1 MAVISLPLTFTNS
14 FWTQDYRKGLE
25 VLYGKLE
32 QGVAENDEIVAFIL
46 ARAQAE
52 NQLAN
57 ALLNPPTIGSPGTGF
72 DRDDGASLLMT
83 FRGLQDESIAQGKI
97 HKEIAKDLQT
107 IVAEPFNEWARMYK
121 EQVSSSKGKVLHSWV
136 RAYEDAQKEVIKLKH
151 SYLTKTRKADEA
163 EDESRFA
170 PGSDVSDHYTTS
182 PHLAPRDATRTPQR
196 STTVTER
203 ISQRFKEIQRKATGS
218 ISSTTNESDAGTD
231 VAEGDKELSKVDKG
245 KGRATELSS
254 PPPMSPPLP
263 PAKLDTSPQSQP
275 PAGPVPILM
284 AGVPFSASAI
294 STLLARA
301 AAQMPLRPVRFPLLG
316 EYSDCFSGAEFVEW
330 LNKNVPA
337 FEGNLDVS
345 EEAARELIEREG
357 ILRRVGEFG
366 NGFEHADDAYY
377 QFRPKAFDLEG
388 KTPESVNP
396 PKRSQIADNLLKR
409 SNNLVNVVTKALNAT
424 SQNEP
429 AYVRLRQEAEEAD
442 KMYRVAV
449 RKLDRQRLGLEERI
463 EEVLK
468 ALQRGEAE
476 RLRAVKTVLH
486 QYQGTLANL
495 PKALE
500 PTLERSATFITT
512 YQPESDLTAL
522 IERYRTGP
530 FRPVAKLYESVAH
543 DESDVVFGID
553 LRKWAEGGWS
563 ALTSGEEKKD
573 YIPPVLTALL
583 NALRYAYVNL
593 PDDNER
599 RKSWIYDVPL
609 PALHHL
615 RESLNAVPPDQPFS
629 QEMLARFD
637 APILAG
643 CVKLWAL
650 ELDPPLM
657 LWEGWDEIRKL
668 YPTVGSFKVGDGA
681 SEQQHVQ
688 DLQAALLHVP
698 KVNLFVLDAIV
709 THLHK
714 LIDTTSSEEDDDV
727 YITKLALSV
736 GRTIIR
742 PKVETELSIQDRH
755 PTLLLIDLLKN
766 YDSILPP
773 TIERKKRESERRVPV
788 RKRTAPVDMRI
799 SRGKLSVG
807 SPSREILAAQELAAH
822 KAPAAAS
829 APAVE
834 SGDGSGGL
842 RAQVTAEPKSIES
855 APVPETDTDTETKAV
870 APEPEPEHENGS
882 PPSVAE
888 DPSVPPRPTFREP
901 PPEVDDLPPRPSF
914 KEPPPELDDGPY
926 TQPSFVSPP
935 SSPPRTTPPIAEE
948 KPVSPA
954 VAVTPATPQNPIK
967 ALRRHSAVRSG
978 STSPARSSSPSTRT
992 GGGGG
997 TGAAADDQP
1006 LNSGRSGLSRHTSGQ
1021 NAVRGPRITRGPRT
1035 PGAGGAS
1042 VSSMVAN
1049 FNNRTGA
1056 VSPPPRSSS
1065 PGLKRTSGV
1074 SAGAGSRP
1082 SSMLGGSG
1090 AHGRGVSG
1098 GRGGFSR
1105 RTMASDAEDD
1115 VVDK

>member
-52 NQLAN
+52 NHIAY
-57 ALLNPPTIGSPGTGF
+57 ALLNPPSIGSAGTGF
-72 DRDDGASLLMT
+72 NRDDGASLLMT

-97 HKEIAKDLQT
+97 HREIAKDLQT
-107 IVAEPFNEWARMYK
+107 LVAEPFNKWAQLYK
-121 EQVSSSKGKVLHSWV
+121 EQLSSSKGQVLHTWV
-136 RAYEDAQKEVIKLKH
+136 RAYEDAQKEVIKLKN

-163 EDESRFA
+163 EDEARFA

-182 PHLAPRDATRTPQR
+182 PHLAPRDATRTPR
-196 STTVTER
+196 RTATVSER
-203 ISQRFKEIQRKATGS
+203 ITQRLKEIQRRAAGPV
-218 ISSTTNESDAGTD
+218 SSTANESDAGTD
-231 VAEGDKELSKVDKG
+231 VAEDEKELSKVDKG
-245 KGRATELSS
+245 KGKATDLPS

-263 PAKLDTSPQSQP
+263 PAKLDTSPP
-275 PAGPVPILM
+275 PQAPADPAPILM
-284 AGVPFSASAI
+284 AGIPFQTWAVSA
-294 STLLARA
+294 LLIRA
-301 AAQMPLRPVRFPLLG
+301 AAEIPLRPVRFPLLG

-337 FEGNLDVS
+337 FEGNLDVA
-345 EEAARELIEREG
+345 EDAARELTEREG
-357 ILRRVGEFG
+357 LLRRVGEFG
-366 NGFEHADDAYY
+366 NEFEHADDAYY

-388 KTPESVNP
+388 KDPETVHP
-396 PKRSQIADNLLKR
+396 PKRSQIADNILKR
-409 SNNLVNVVTKALNAT
+409 SNNLVNVVTKALHAT

-468 ALQRGEAE
+468 LLQRGEAE

-495 PKALE
+495 PKAFE

-530 FRPVAKLYESVAH
+530 FRPVPKLYESVAH

-583 NALRYAYVNL
+583 DALRYAYANL
-593 PDDNER
+593 PDDDQR
-599 RKSWIYDVPL
+599 RKAWIYDVPL

-615 RESLNAVPPDQPFS
+615 RESLNAVPPEQPFS

-657 LWEGWDEIRKL
+657 LWEGWDEVRKL
-668 YPTVGSFKVGDGA
+668 YPTVGSSKVEDET
-681 SEQQHVQ
+681 SEQEHVQ
-688 DLQAALLHVP
+688 NLQAALFRVP

-714 LIDTTSSEEDDDV
+714 LIDTTSTEEDDDV
-727 YITKLALSV
+727 YIAKLALSV

-742 PKVETELSIQDRH
+742 PKTETELSIQDRH
-755 PTLLLIDLLKN
+755 PTLFLIDLLKN
-766 YDSILPP
+766 YESILPP
-773 TIERKKRESERRVPV
+773 TIQRKKRESERRVPV
-788 RKRTAPVDMRI
+788 RKRTAPVDMRM
-799 SRGKLSVG
+799 SRGKISVG

-822 KAPAAAS
+822 KAAAVAAAT
-829 APAVE
+829 VL
-834 SGDGSGGL
+834 SGDGPGGSPVH
-842 RAQVTAEPKSIES
+842 VTAEPESIEP
-855 APVPETDTDTETKAV
+855 AAVPNSETEAEAV
-870 APEPEPEHENGS
+870 APEPEPERKSDS
-882 PPSVAE
+882 PSTVAE
-888 DPSVPPRPTFREP
+888 DLSVPPRPT
-901 PPEVDDLPPRPSF
+901 F
-914 KEPPPELDDGPY
+914 KEPPPELDDLPPRPLFKEPPPELDDSPY

-935 SSPPRTTPPIAEE
+935 SSPPKATLPLADD
-948 KPVSPA
+948 KPASPA

-978 STSPARSSSPSTRT
+978 GALPTRSPSPST
-992 GGGGG
+992 GS
-997 TGAAADDQP
+997 GASAVADDQP
-1006 LNSGRSGLSRHTSGQ
+1006 LTTGRSGLSRHTTGQ
-1021 NAVRGPRITRGPRT
+1021 NVVRGPRITRGPRT
-1035 PGAGGAS
+1035 PSTGGT
-1042 VSSMVAN
+1042 VGSMVAN

-1056 VSPPPRSSS
+1056 ASPPPRSSS
-1065 PGLKRTSGV
+1065 PGLKRMSGV
-1074 SAGAGSRP
+1074 GTGSRP
-1082 SSMLGGSG
+1082 SSMFGGSG
-1090 AHGRGVSG
+1090 VHKGRGIG
-1098 GRGGFSR
+1098 GRGGLSR
-1105 RTMASDAEDD
+1105 RTMASDAEDE

>member
-32 QGVAENDEIVAFIL
+32 QGVAENDEIVAFIS

-52 NQLAN
+52 NQIAS
-57 ALLNPPTIGSPGTGF
+57 ALLNPPTIGSPGAGF
-72 DRDDGASLLMT
+72 NRDDGASLLMT

-97 HKEIAKDLQT
+97 HREIARDLRT
-107 IVAEPFNEWARMYK
+107 LVAEPFNKWAQMYK
-121 EQVSSSKGKVLHSWV
+121 EQVSSNKGQVLHSWV
-136 RAYEDAQKEVIKLKH
+136 RAYEDAQKEVIKLKN

-163 EDESRFA
+163 EDEARFA
-170 PGSDVSDHYTTS
+170 PGGDVSDHYTTS

-196 STTVTER
+196 SATVSER

-218 ISSTTNESDAGTD
+218 ISSTTNESDTGTD
-231 VAEGDKELSKVDKG
+231 VAEGDKEFPKVDKG
-245 KGRATELSS
+245 KGKATELPS
-254 PPPMSPPLP
+254 PPPMFPPLP
-263 PAKLDTSPQSQP
+263 PAKLDTSPPPQP
-275 PAGPVPILM
+275 PAGPAPISV
-284 AGVPFSASAI
+284 AGVPFPASAL
-294 STLLARA
+294 STLLTRA
-301 AAQMPLRPVRFPLLG
+301 AAEMPLRPVRFPLLG

-337 FEGNLDVS
+337 FEGNLDVA
-345 EEAARELIEREG
+345 EEAARELTQREG

-366 NGFEHADDAYY
+366 NEFEYADDAYY

-388 KTPESVNP
+388 KTPDSVNP

-429 AYVRLRQEAEEAD
+429 PYVRLRQEAEEAD

-449 RKLDRQRLGLEERI
+449 RKLDRQRLSLEERI

-468 ALQRGEAE
+468 ALQRSEAE

-609 PALHHL
+609 PAVHHL

-637 APILAG
+637 APTLAG

-668 YPTVGSFKVGDGA
+668 YPTVGSSKVEDES

-688 DLQAALLHVP
+688 DLQAALMHVP

-714 LIDTTSSEEDDDV
+714 LIDATSSEEDDDV

-822 KAPAAAS
+822 KVPAATATATVIAPAAAS
-829 APAVE
+829 
-834 SGDGSGGL
+834 GDRSGGPP
-842 RAQVTAEPKSIES
+842 AQATAEPEPIEP
-855 APVPETDTDTETKAV
+855 APVPDTDTDTETEAV
-870 APEPEPEHENGS
+870 APEPEPQHGNSS
-882 PPSVAE
+882 PSSVVE
-888 DPSVPPRPTFREP
+888 DQSEPPRPTFKEP
-901 PPEVDDLPPRPSF
+901 PPEPDDVPPRPSF
-914 KEPPPELDDGPY
+914 REPPPELDDSPY

-935 SSPPRTTPPIAEE
+935 SSPPRTTLPIVDE
-948 KPVSPA
+948 KPVSHA

-978 STSPARSSSPSTRT
+978 STSPARSSPSSA
-992 GGGGG
+992 GSGA
-997 TGAAADDQP
+997 GAAADDQP
-1006 LNSGRSGLSRHTSGQ
+1006 LNPGRSGLSRHTSGQ

-1035 PGAGGAS
+1035 PGGGGS
-1042 VSSMVAN
+1042 VSSIVAN
-1049 FNNRTGA
+1049 FNTRTGA

-1065 PGLKRTSGV
+1065 PGLRRMSGI
-1074 SAGAGSRP
+1074 GTGSRP
-1082 SSMLGGSG
+1082 SSMFGGSG
-1090 AHGRGVSG
+1090 AQGRGVG
-1098 GRGGFSR
+1098 GRGGLSR